1 MLPTVVAK
9 AANARENEHAPT
21 LRDDHSHLPPLS
33 PLQILNL
40 CLVLL
45 LASAARAVPAPSA
58 SPSSTKPTLG
68 PTASP
73 TVRLPSKDKPG

>member
-1 MLPTVVAK
+1 M
-9 AANARENEHAPT
+9 
-21 LRDDHSHLPPLS
+21 HLKRVLG
-33 PLQILNL
+33 LA
-40 CLVLL
+40 LV

-58 SPSSTKPTLG
+58 SPSSVKPTMS